1 MARRTSHVA
10 RGRVII
16 ASVVALLGTRCTVR
30 PWRKSDAV
38 SLVQHANNV
47 NVAKHLRDRFPHPY
61 TDRDAKAFL
70 KHATTI
76 GDPSNLAID
85 VAGEAVGAVGFVPGR
100 DIERF
105 SAEIGYWLGEDFWGR
120 GIVTEAL
127 SLVTDHVFSQLNF
140 LRLYALPFADN
151 PASVRVLEKAGYTRE
166 ALLRASSVKYGI
178 PKDQLL
184 YSRINPA
191 WNNPHT

>member
-1 MARRTSHVA
+1 M
-10 RGRVII
+10 
-16 ASVVALLGTRCTVR
+16 
-30 PWRKSDAV
+30 
-38 SLVQHANNV
+38 SLVHHANNV

-127 SLVTDHVFSQLNF
+127 SLVTDHVFSRLNF

-191 WNNPHT
+191 WKST